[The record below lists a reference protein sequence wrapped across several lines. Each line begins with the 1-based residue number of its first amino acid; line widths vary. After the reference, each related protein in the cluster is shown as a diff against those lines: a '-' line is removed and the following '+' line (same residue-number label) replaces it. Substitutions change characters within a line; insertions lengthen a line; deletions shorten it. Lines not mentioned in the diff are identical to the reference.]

1 MSEAWELIK
10 ITAVVIGLSTAVLG
24 VMSFV
29 MWENP
34 FRYIKPMLAARIL
47 LALVA
52 YAWVLYFIPGAAK

>member
-10 ITAVVIGLSTAVLG
+10 ITMVVIGLSTAVLG

-34 FRYIKPMLAARIL
+34 FRYIKPMLAARVL
-47 LALVA
+47 VALVV
-52 YAWVLYFIPGAAK
+52 YGWMLYFIPGAAK

>member
-24 VMSFV
+24 LMSFV

-47 LALVA
+47 VALVA
-52 YAWVLYFIPGAAK
+52 YGWVLYFIPGAAK

>member
-10 ITAVVIGLSTAVLG
+10 ITMAVIGLSTAVLG

-34 FRYIKPMLAARIL
+34 FRYIKPMLA
-47 LALVA
+47 
-52 YAWVLYFIPGAAK
+52 YGFWWPW

>member
-10 ITAVVIGLSTAVLG
+10 ITMVIIGLSTAVLG

-47 LALVA
+47 VALVA
-52 YAWVLYFIPGAAK
+52 YGWVLYFIPGAAK